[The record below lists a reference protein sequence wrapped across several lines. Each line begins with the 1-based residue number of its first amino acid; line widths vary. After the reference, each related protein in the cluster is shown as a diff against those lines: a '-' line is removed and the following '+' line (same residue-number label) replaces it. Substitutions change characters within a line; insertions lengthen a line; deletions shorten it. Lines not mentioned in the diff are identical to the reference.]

1 MDFKCFLRSNA
12 PGRILYQK
20 NVSDWDLKRYLY
32 TFWGNLDSVFIN
44 NNE

>member
-1 MDFKCFLRSNA
+1 MR
-12 PGRILYQK
+12 PGGSCIKK

-44 NNE
+44 DNE